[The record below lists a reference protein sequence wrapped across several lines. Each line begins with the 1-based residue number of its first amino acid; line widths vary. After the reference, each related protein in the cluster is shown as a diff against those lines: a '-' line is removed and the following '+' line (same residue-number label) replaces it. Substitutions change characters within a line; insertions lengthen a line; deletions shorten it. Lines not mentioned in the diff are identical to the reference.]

1 MSDTMISMEL
11 KKVDKLT
18 PDQLMPEDLI
28 EINGD
33 VVKVIAIDSDATG
46 SLYAVAYEDD
56 FGDKEIAEFNFDELI
71 SLYVYVED
79 DE

>member
-46 SLYAVAYEDD
+46 SLYAVSYEDD